1 MFIAGVTDNP
11 FRILG
16 VSSVATR
23 EDAWKAMQSIDRA
36 RRLRKL
42 HQNICDFEE
51 LLGFITRNEETC
63 NFAFGTLENNP
74 SKRILNRLLWFDPT
88 HFQQGRNFNVSNEH
102 TYKHDAALHSLILLV
117 KYDPFFEQEERWV
130 GIVDEWRDCLEVQSY
145 WTYLKTAD
153 EESSFGRRLKDE
165 EFVHIMDNKP
175 QLPLDVLIT
184 SAKRFIGS
192 KAEGAIDRIYR
203 IGSRTSLAH
212 SWEERFRTEILAFL
226 EDSIDAEYRVIN
238 RALDRINRKGELGQ
252 DVLLSNKDICDKAY
266 LSVHSIRKKA
276 ELLTDLPSVD
286 PRLIDWTT
294 NITAQSLHEVAMG
307 YTWAHQWKLAGFL
320 LMEAEQLVPPT
331 LTLSA
336 AIKRTQVRIRPDYL
350 LRQLS
355 ELCQRVEATA
365 SPSSYEHATIIIRQE
380 VLPLLTNI
388 QEHLMVG
395 SLDERQARDRIA
407 KCWLTLLHA
416 VPTEEDTTGFKEQ
429 LNQLTIFSS
438 GTDTMAEIQSVLT
451 SLERAYVREVQSTR
465 RKQSNRRE
473 GVDDSVTDNEAK
485 SDTRQTG
492 FQEEDVS
499 TERHGG
505 KRATKSW
512 WSSLFKR

>member
-276 ELLTDLPSVD
+276 ELLTD
-286 PRLIDWTT
+286 
-294 NITAQSLHEVAMG
+294 
-307 YTWAHQWKLAGFL
+307 
-320 LMEAEQLVPPT
+320 
-331 LTLSA
+331 
-336 AIKRTQVRIRPDYL
+336 
-350 LRQLS
+350 
-355 ELCQRVEATA
+355 C
-365 SPSSYEHATIIIRQE
+365 
-380 VLPLLTNI
+380 
-388 QEHLMVG
+388 
-395 SLDERQARDRIA
+395 
-407 KCWLTLLHA
+407 
-416 VPTEEDTTGFKEQ
+416 
-429 LNQLTIFSS
+429 
-438 GTDTMAEIQSVLT
+438 
-451 SLERAYVREVQSTR
+451 YV
-465 RKQSNRRE
+465 SNYMSR
-473 GVDDSVTDNEAK
+473 N
-485 SDTRQTG
+485 
-492 FQEEDVS
+492 
-499 TERHGG
+499 
-505 KRATKSW
+505 
-512 WSSLFKR
+512 